1 MLWQKILKVK
11 GTQFSPNVLIRF
23 YPWQKKSKFKNKM
36 PDITKK
42 WLRIIGIG
50 EDGWDDL
57 AADSKELLYEAEIVL
72 GGERHLKMIPE
83 DWEGERIVW
92 PSPIR
97 DAVTKIMS
105 WRPAESGGGKIVAVM
120 ASGDP
125 LCYGIAS
132 KLLRNLPIEEIWIKP
147 ALTTFSLICSRLG
160 WSLPDVE
167 TLTIHG
173 RPLEM
178 LHPFV
183 QPGAK
188 LLVLN
193 KDGGSPKQTAKL
205 LTARGFGKSQIT
217 VLEHLGGSKE
227 RQFSGQADSW
237 SHPEGAALNALAL
250 ECIADTNTNL
260 LARIPGLPD
269 EAFFHDGQLTKR
281 AIRAITLSRLM
292 PVVDQVLWDVGAGC
306 GSVAIEWMRSHTRC
320 KAQAIEKSES
330 RLKLIQQNAFQLGVP
345 MLNIVPG
352 NAPEVLLDLPA
363 PDAVFVGGGLSAGN
377 TLETCWNA
385 LKPGGRLVANAVTL
399 EGEQKL
405 LLWKKENARNT
416 AVASGDLTRLAVSHV
431 QNIGKFKSWKEA
443 HSVTQL
449 AVIKC
454 Y

>member
-1 MLWQKILKVK
+1 
-11 GTQFSPNVLIRF
+11 
-23 YPWQKKSKFKNKM
+23 M

-97 DAVTKIMS
+97 DAVTKIVS
-105 WRPAESGGGKIVAVM
+105 WRPAESGSGKIVAVM

-125 LCYGIAS
+125 LCYGIAA
-132 KLLRNLPIEEIWIKP
+132 KLLRHLPIEEIWIKP
-147 ALTTFSLICSRLG
+147 ALTTFSLICSRVG

-173 RPLEM
+173 RPVEM

-193 KDGGSPKQTAKL
+193 KDEGSPKQTAKL
-205 LTARGFGKSQIT
+205 LTARGFGKSRIT

-227 RQFSGQADSW
+227 RQFSGNADSW
-237 SHPEGAALNALAL
+237 THPEGATLNAMAL
-250 ECIADTNTNL
+250 ECIPESNATIL
-260 LARIPGLPD
+260 SRIPGLPD

-281 AIRAITLSRLM
+281 EIRAVSLSRLM

-306 GSVAIEWMRSHTRC
+306 GSVAIEWMRTSPRC
-320 KAQAIEKSES
+320 RAVAIEKSKS
-330 RLKLIQQNAFQLGVP
+330 RLKLIKQNSQELGVP
-345 MLNIVPG
+345 MLQIISG
-352 NAPEVLLDLPA
+352 SAPEVLGDLPA
-363 PDAVFVGGGLSAGN
+363 PDAVFIGGGLSSGN
-377 TLETCWNA
+377 LLQTCWNA

-405 LLWKKENARNT
+405 LQWQNENT
-416 AVASGDLTRLAVSHV
+416 GKSGASGDLTRLSISRAEK
-431 QNIGKFKSWKEA
+431 IGRFQGWKEIR
-443 HSVTQL
+443 SVIQL
-449 AVIKC
+449 AVIKSH
-454 Y
+454 

>member
-1 MLWQKILKVK
+1 
-11 GTQFSPNVLIRF
+11 
-23 YPWQKKSKFKNKM
+23 M

-57 AADSKELLYEAEIVL
+57 AADSKELLYEAEIVF
-72 GGERHLKMIPE
+72 GGERHMKMIPE

-97 DAVTKIMS
+97 DAVTKIVS
-105 WRPAESGGGKIVAVM
+105 WRPAESGSGKIVAVM

-125 LCYGIAS
+125 LCYGIAA
-132 KLLRNLPIEEIWIKP
+132 KLLRHLPIEEIWIKP
-147 ALTTFSLICSRLG
+147 ALTTFSLICSRVG

-173 RPLEM
+173 RPVEM

-193 KDGGSPKQTAKL
+193 KDEGSPKQTAKL
-205 LTARGFGKSQIT
+205 LNARGFGKSRIT
-217 VLEHLGGSKE
+217 VLEHLGGIKE
-227 RQFSGQADSW
+227 RQFSGKADSW
-237 SHPEGAALNALAL
+237 NHPEGATLNAMAL
-250 ECIADTNTNL
+250 ECIPESNATIL
-260 LARIPGLPD
+260 SRIPGLPD

-281 AIRAITLSRLM
+281 EIRAVSLSRLM

-306 GSVAIEWMRSHTRC
+306 GSVAIEWMRTSPRC
-320 KAQAIEKSES
+320 RAVAIEKSKS
-330 RLKLIQQNAFQLGVP
+330 RLKLIKQNSQELGVP
-345 MLNIVPG
+345 MLQIISG
-352 NAPEVLLDLPA
+352 SAPEVLGDLPA
-363 PDAVFVGGGLSAGN
+363 PDAVFIGGGLSSGN
-377 TLETCWNA
+377 LLETCWNA

-405 LLWKKENARNT
+405 LQWQNKNSRKSG
-416 AVASGDLTRLAVSHV
+416 ASGDLTRLSISRAEK
-431 QNIGKFKSWKEA
+431 IGRFQGWKEIR
-443 HSVTQL
+443 SVIQL
-449 AVIKC
+449 AVIKGH
-454 Y
+454 

>member
-1 MLWQKILKVK
+1 
-11 GTQFSPNVLIRF
+11 
-23 YPWQKKSKFKNKM
+23 M

-57 AADSKELLYEAEIVL
+57 AADSKELLYEAEIVF

-97 DAVTKIMS
+97 DAVTKIVS
-105 WRPAESGGGKIVAVM
+105 WRPAESGSGKIVAVM

-125 LCYGIAS
+125 LCYGIAA
-132 KLLRNLPIEEIWIKP
+132 KLLRHLPIEEIWIKP
-147 ALTTFSLICSRLG
+147 ALTTFSLICSRVG

-173 RPLEM
+173 RPVEM

-193 KDGGSPKQTAKL
+193 KDEGSPKQTAKL
-205 LTARGFGKSQIT
+205 LNARGFGKSRIT
-217 VLEHLGGSKE
+217 VLEHLGGIKE
-227 RQFSGQADSW
+227 RQFSGKADSW
-237 SHPEGAALNALAL
+237 NHPEGATLNAMAL
-250 ECIADTNTNL
+250 ECIPESNATIL
-260 LARIPGLPD
+260 SRIPGLPD

-281 AIRAITLSRLM
+281 EIRAVSLSRLM

-306 GSVAIEWMRSHTRC
+306 GSVAIEWMRTSPRC
-320 KAQAIEKSES
+320 RAVAIEKSKS
-330 RLKLIQQNAFQLGVP
+330 RLKLIEQNSQELGVP
-345 MLNIVPG
+345 MLQIISG
-352 NAPEVLLDLPA
+352 SAPEVLADLPA
-363 PDAVFVGGGLSAGN
+363 PDAVFIGGGLSSGN
-377 TLETCWNA
+377 LLQTCWTA

-405 LLWKKENARNT
+405 LQWQNENAGKSG
-416 AVASGDLTRLAVSHV
+416 ASGDLTRLSISRAEK
-431 QNIGKFKSWKEA
+431 IGRFQGWKEIR
-443 HSVTQL
+443 SVIQL
-449 AVIKC
+449 AVIKGH
-454 Y
+454 

>member
-1 MLWQKILKVK
+1 
-11 GTQFSPNVLIRF
+11 
-23 YPWQKKSKFKNKM
+23 M

-57 AADSKELLYEAEIVL
+57 AADSKELLYEAEIVF

-97 DAVTKIMS
+97 DAVTKIVS
-105 WRPAESGGGKIVAVM
+105 WRPAESGSGKIVAVM

-125 LCYGIAS
+125 LCYGIAA
-132 KLLRNLPIEEIWIKP
+132 KLLRHLPIEEIWIKP
-147 ALTTFSLICSRLG
+147 ALTTFSLICSRVG

-173 RPLEM
+173 RPVEM

-193 KDGGSPKQTAKL
+193 KDEGSPKQTAKL
-205 LTARGFGKSQIT
+205 LTARGFGKSRIT

-227 RQFSGQADSW
+227 RQFSGNADSW
-237 SHPEGAALNALAL
+237 THPEGATLNAMAL
-250 ECIADTNTNL
+250 ECIPESNATIL
-260 LARIPGLPD
+260 SRIPGLPD

-281 AIRAITLSRLM
+281 EIRAVSLSRLM

-306 GSVAIEWMRSHTRC
+306 GSVAIEWMRTSPRC
-320 KAQAIEKSES
+320 RAVAIEKSKS
-330 RLKLIQQNAFQLGVP
+330 RLKLIKQNSQELGVP
-345 MLNIVPG
+345 MLQIISG
-352 NAPEVLLDLPA
+352 SAPEVLGDLPA
-363 PDAVFVGGGLSAGN
+363 PDAVFIGGGLSSGN
-377 TLETCWNA
+377 LLQTCWTA

-405 LLWKKENARNT
+405 LQWQNENAGKSG
-416 AVASGDLTRLAVSHV
+416 ASGDLTRLSISRAEK
-431 QNIGKFKSWKEA
+431 IGKFQGWKEMR
-443 HSVTQL
+443 SVIQF
-449 AVIKC
+449 AVIKS